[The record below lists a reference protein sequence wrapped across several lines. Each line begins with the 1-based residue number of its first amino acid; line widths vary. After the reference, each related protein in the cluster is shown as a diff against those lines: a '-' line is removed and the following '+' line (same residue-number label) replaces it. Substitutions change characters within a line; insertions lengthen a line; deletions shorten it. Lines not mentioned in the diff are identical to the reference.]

1 MTARNISKELL
12 YSSHMD
18 MENGNNIYEIDYQCL
33 FGLFEELIN
42 RIDSLEEQVK
52 TMKWDKR
59 ELEIEVERLSC
70 KI

>member
-12 YSSHMD
+12 HSRYID
-18 MENGNNIYEIDYQCL
+18 MENGNDIDEINYQCL
-33 FGLFEELIN
+33 FGLFEELID
-42 RIDSLEEQVK
+42 RIDSLEEEVK
-52 TMKWDKR
+52 TLQWGKR

>member
-1 MTARNISKELL
+1 
-12 YSSHMD
+12 MD
-18 MENGNNIYEIDYQCL
+18 MENGNNIDEIDYQCL

-52 TMKWDKR
+52 TMKLDKR